1 MPVCLLYVHSSSG
14 PPLFRHLQIFMY
26 SLFGFSTR
34 AAPMIKNPMINIRVF
49 IQDHL
54 TSFRMILLSFVF
66 LILTGAVLLCLPFA
80 SKGGEGVPFLNA
92 LFTSTSAAC
101 VTGLV
106 VYDTATKWTLFGKIV
121 IIVLI
126 QIGGLGV
133 VTAAMAIFTLT
144 GKKIGLL
151 PRIAIQ
157 DAVSAPQIGS
167 ILTFMKFLV
176 AGTFCIEAVGALC
189 LLPFFVGRF
198 GLPMG
203 LGYAVFHSVSAF
215 CNAGFDLMGVQE
227 PFSSLTSCPADIS
240 VNLTIMLLII
250 LGGAGFLTWNDV
262 LQQKRRIK
270 KLRLQ
275 TKIIL
280 ASTALLILLP
290 FLYFFFIEFRSFSG
304 TERLMLSL
312 FQSVTPRTAGF
323 NTFDYG
329 KMSESGWLITILLMM
344 IGGAPG
350 STAGGM
356 KVTTMAVLLV
366 SAKAYLRRKH
376 EVDCFRRR
384 IDTDVIHNAIAL
396 LTLYMG
402 LLLVGTMI
410 IANIEGLPVMVSMFE
425 CASALG
431 TVGLTTGITTSLSAV
446 SRILL
451 ICFMFFG
458 RIGGLTL
465 GYALA
470 STVRKNTGRLPAEN
484 VSVG

>member
-1 MPVCLLYVHSSSG
+1 
-14 PPLFRHLQIFMY
+14 
-26 SLFGFSTR
+26 
-34 AAPMIKNPMINIRVF
+34 
-49 IQDHL
+49 
-54 TSFRMILLSFVF
+54 
-66 LILTGAVLLCLPFA
+66 
-80 SKGGEGVPFLNA
+80 
-92 LFTSTSAAC
+92 
-101 VTGLV
+101 
-106 VYDTATKWTLFGKIV
+106 
-121 IIVLI
+121 
-126 QIGGLGV
+126 
-133 VTAAMAIFTLT
+133 
-144 GKKIGLL
+144 
-151 PRIAIQ
+151 
-157 DAVSAPQIGS
+157 
-167 ILTFMKFLV
+167 
-176 AGTFCIEAVGALC
+176 
-189 LLPFFVGRF
+189 
-198 GLPMG
+198 
-203 LGYAVFHSVSAF
+203 
-215 CNAGFDLMGVQE
+215 MGVQE

-262 LQQKRRIK
+262 LQQKRHIR

-290 FLYFFFIEFRSFSG
+290 FLYFFFFEFRSFSG

-356 KVTTMAVLLV
+356 KVTTMAVLFV

-402 LLLVGTMI
+402 LLLAGTMI
-410 IANIEGLPVMVSMFE
+410 VANIEGLPVMVSMFE

-470 STVRKNTGRLPAEN
+470 STVRKNTGRLPVEN

>member
-1 MPVCLLYVHSSSG
+1 ML
-14 PPLFRHLQIFMY
+14 
-26 SLFGFSTR
+26 
-34 AAPMIKNPMINIRVF
+34 NIRVF
-49 IQDHL
+49 LQDHL
-54 TSFRMILLSFVF
+54 TSFRIILLSFVF
-66 LILTGAVLLCLPFA
+66 MILAGAILLCMPFA
-80 SKGGEGVPFLNA
+80 SVGNEGVTFLNA

-121 IIVLI
+121 IMILI

-133 VTAAMAIFTLT
+133 VTAAVAVVTLT
-144 GKKIGLL
+144 GKEVGLVSKVV
-151 PRIAIQ
+151 IQNAI
-157 DAVSAPQIGS
+157 SAPQIGS
-167 ILTFMKFLV
+167 VLNFMKFLL
-176 AGTFCIEAVGALC
+176 AGTFFIEGVGALF

-198 GLPMG
+198 GFPMG
-203 LGYAVFHSVSAF
+203 LGYAIFHSVSAF
-215 CNAGFDLMGVQE
+215 CNAGFDLMGVE
-227 PFSSLTSCPADIS
+227 TPFSSLTSCPANIL
-240 VNLTIMLLII
+240 VNMTIMLLII
-250 LGGAGFLTWNDV
+250 LGGAGFLTWSD
-262 LQQKRRIK
+262 LLKKRSNLK

-275 TKIIL
+275 TKIIM
-280 ASTALLILLP
+280 ASTAVLILLP
-290 FLYFFFIEFRSFSG
+290 FLYFYLVEFKEYSG
-304 TERLMLSL
+304 VERVLLSL

-356 KVTTMAVLLV
+356 KVTTIAVLIV
-366 SAKAYLRRKH
+366 SAGSYLRRKN
-376 EVDCFRRR
+376 EVDCFHRR
-384 IDTDVIHNAIAL
+384 IKTDVIHNAIAL
-396 LTLYMG
+396 LTLYIS
-402 LLLVGTMI
+402 LLLLGTMLV
-410 IANIEGLPVMVSMFE
+410 ANIEGLGILPSMFE

-431 TVGLTTGITTSLSAV
+431 TVGLTTGITTSLSAF

-470 STVRKNTGRLPAEN
+470 STVRQNMGRFPAED